1 MWIKVCGAI
10 LFGLILIVLVM
21 DLLVVDSVYDSTGR
35 AMEHAIDAGII
46 RSGIV
51 RDAQQGLVQLEQNAL
66 RSATRDAFIRSLS
79 LNAAMEN
86 PVLKDSSFE
95 LHLTYDSGDVP
106 WIDVVFRT
114 HVSFALPGVAYP
126 VTVHRNIP
134 YESIYK

>member
-1 MWIKVCGAI
+1 MWIKVLGAI
-10 LFGLILIVLVM
+10 LFGLILVVLVM

-35 AMEHAIDAGII
+35 TIENAIDAGII

-51 RDAQQGLVQLEQNAL
+51 TDAQQGRVQLEQNTL
-66 RSATRDAFIRSLS
+66 RSATREAFIQSLG
-79 LNAAMEN
+79 LNDAMEN
-86 PVLKDSSFE
+86 PVMKSSSFE

-114 HVSFALPGVAYP
+114 HVSFALPGVSYP

>member
-35 AMEHAIDAGII
+35 AMEHSIDAGIV

-51 RDAQQGLVQLEQNAL
+51 TDAQQGKVQLEPNAL
-66 RSATRDAFIRSLS
+66 RSATREAFRQALSLS
-79 LNAAMEN
+79 GNLENAVM
-86 PVLKDSSFE
+86 KDSQFE
-95 LHLTYDSGDVP
+95 LQLSYDADEVP
-106 WIDVVFRT
+106 WIDVVYRT
-114 HVSFALPGVAYP
+114 HVSFALPGVQYP

-134 YESIYK
+134 YESIFK